1 MGPKRA
7 SAGTRRIRFMQ
18 HVVVDEAGASW
29 DRVVGWLDRTE
40 AGQVVDQVDRVLLHD
55 VASRTGRSVNGD
67 ELARLVAQ
75 VPDAVGTGGAI
86 YASLYRRGESQI
98 LVLMAPC

>member
-1 MGPKRA
+1 MGWKGE
-7 SAGTRRIRFMQ
+7 SAGTFRIRFMQ
-18 HVVVDEAGASW
+18 HAVVDEAGASW

-55 VASRTGRSVNGD
+55 LASRTGRPVNGD
-67 ELARLVAQ
+67 ELARLLAQ
-75 VPDAVGTGGAI
+75 VSKDSNAGGKV
-86 YASLYRRGESQI
+86 YASLYRRGERRI